1 MRDSETFIYGLL
13 FLAIVGFQVFKQFL
27 AARAE
32 QRRRQEA
39 QARAAASGQQMPQE
53 EPEPL
58 ELTDSDWG
66 RPPEPTPPAT
76 VRPRELQL
84 VLKPEPAARQRQAPS
99 GGSDRLVAAWQPARA
114 RHHLFHSRRALRHG
128 IVMMTVLGPCRAV
141 QPYDNNNSN
150 NNN

>member
-39 QARAAASGQQMPQE
+39 QARAAALGRQLPQE
-53 EPEPL
+53 QPAPL
-58 ELTDSDWG
+58 VLTESDWG
-66 RPPEPTPPAT
+66 RPPEPTPPT
-76 VRPRELQL
+76 IGLPRETQP
-84 VLKPEPAARQRQAPS
+84 VLKPEPARP
-99 GGSDRLVAAWQPARA
+99 RLVQAHQPARA

-141 QPYDNNNSN
+141 QPYDSSDN
-150 NNN
+150 